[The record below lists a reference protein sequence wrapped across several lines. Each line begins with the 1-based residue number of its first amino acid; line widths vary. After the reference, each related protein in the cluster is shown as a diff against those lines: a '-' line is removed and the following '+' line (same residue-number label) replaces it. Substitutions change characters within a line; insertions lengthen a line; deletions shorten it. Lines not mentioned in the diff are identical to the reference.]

1 VLEMV
6 PASVAAT
13 ITKQLS
19 IPTIGIGAGNQTD
32 GQILVWQDF
41 AGLSTG
47 SRKFVKQYASLR
59 TDLTAAAK
67 AYRADVQSASF
78 PSKEQSFED

>member
-1 VLEMV
+1 MV
-6 PASVAAT
+6 PAPVAAT
-13 ITKQLS
+13 ITKQLVV
-19 IPTIGIGAGNQTD
+19 PTIGIGAGNQTD

-59 TDLTAAAK
+59 TDLAAAAK
-67 AYRADVQSASF
+67 AYRAEVQSASF
-78 PSKEQSFED
+78 PGNEHSFED